1 MTNFVPI
8 FPLEIVVFPGEP
20 LNLHIFEPQYKQL
33 IRECIDGKKPFGIPS
48 VFDKKIG
55 ELGTLMEIV
64 EVVKEYES
72 GELDIRTRG
81 LSVFR
86 ILEVIKEIPDKLY
99 HGAIVNYPEN
109 TMEPGDT
116 NISNLILSEV
126 KRMYQLLNVQ
136 GKFPGGPDAVI
147 SYGIGHFVG
156 LTKEQEYEMLGI
168 FTEIQRLEYL
178 RRHLNPILPVVQELE
193 EIKARVQRN
202 GHFRDLSIEGLEL

>member
-33 IRECIDGKKPFGIPS
+33 IRECIDNKRPFGIPP

-55 ELGTLMEIV
+55 EFGTLMEV
-64 EVVKEYES
+64 TELVKEYES
-72 GELDIRTRG
+72 GEMDIRTRG

-86 ILEVIKEIPDKLY
+86 VLEVIKELPDKLY

-109 TMEPGDT
+109 VTEPGDT
-116 NISNLILSEV
+116 SISNLILSEV
-126 KRMYQLLNVQ
+126 KRMYALLSVQ
-136 GKFPGGPDAVI
+136 RKTPPEPDRII
-147 SYGIGHFVG
+147 SYSIAHFVG
-156 LTKEQEYEMLGI
+156 LSRDQEYELLSI

-178 RRHLNPILPVVQELE
+178 RRHLNSILPVLRELE
-193 EIKARVQRN
+193 EMKARVQMN
-202 GHFRDLSIEGLEL
+202 GHFRDLSMDDLEL